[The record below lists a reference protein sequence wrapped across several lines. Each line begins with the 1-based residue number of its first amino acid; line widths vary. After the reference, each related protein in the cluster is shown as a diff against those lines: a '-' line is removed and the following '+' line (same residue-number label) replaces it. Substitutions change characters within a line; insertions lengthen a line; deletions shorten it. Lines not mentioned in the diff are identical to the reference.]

1 MAPPVLVYEDVDG
14 LLVGE
19 DLLGDGHGVHLLSG
33 GQYFECRTT
42 RNIWSGVAPP
52 LPLGDEDEAV
62 LLVDEEAQH
71 LLRLSHVIHIPGLNH
86 VTVVLIVTSSVKGKT
101 AAVAFSHLKTHP
113 LKVLERMS
121 QSVIV
126 KLCLQVLSSFP
137 LSSLLYPLT

>member
-1 MAPPVLVYEDVDG
+1 MAPSALVHEDVDG

-62 LLVDEEAQH
+62 LLVDEDAQH
-71 LLRLSHVIHIPGLNH
+71 LLRLSHVKHIPGLNH
-86 VTVVLIVTSSVKGKT
+86 VSVVLLVTSPEKG
-101 AAVAFSHLKTHP
+101 
-113 LKVLERMS
+113 
-121 QSVIV
+121 
-126 KLCLQVLSSFP
+126 
-137 LSSLLYPLT
+137 